1 PGRGDEALSRQI
13 VDLVRLRV
21 AYHGREGGLVQ
32 QVRGHDEH
40 AVEQVS
46 DALVGIVRGTA
57 HHAHDLVALRQ
68 QQLGEIRAVLSR
80 DPGDQRGAP
89 GLLRRGGR
97 RSFRPLFPAPTG
109 GVMLRD
115 GHSSVGRLLWLESV
129 RSVARAPW
137 WGTTSATRTIRRTG
151 AGIPTSSACAPW

>member
-1 PGRGDEALSRQI
+1 MIRRPPRSTLFPYTTLFRS

-21 AYHGREGGLVQ
+21 AYHGREGVLVQ
-32 QVRGHDEH
+32 QVRGYDVH

-80 DPGDQRGAP
+80 DPGDQRGAS
-89 GLLRRGGR
+89 GL
-97 RSFRPLFPAPTG
+97 P
-109 GVMLRD
+109 
-115 GHSSVGRLLWLESV
+115 
-129 RSVARAPW
+129 
-137 WGTTSATRTIRRTG
+137 
-151 AGIPTSSACAPW
+151 